1 MSHFVLLKEKYLQ
14 LYTKYS
20 FLHSKSTYTS
30 SSTDNNP
37 CYFISNL
44 TPVCLYF
51 HALMWKCII
60 FLIIYMYFALRSIQ
74 ILGSIIFLCV
84 CIFYRYIFYSTC
96 ILKQKLL
103 ILKTSYFWRAQS
115 WMKSKLFYCW
125 GAVQVGSYRTG
136 PPEWRMLGYPPTW
149 PVHPHSCHAS
159 SCIPLKKR
167 ISRSWN

>member
-1 MSHFVLLKEKYLQ
+1 
-14 LYTKYS
+14 
-20 FLHSKSTYTS
+20 
-30 SSTDNNP
+30 
-37 CYFISNL
+37 
-44 TPVCLYF
+44 
-51 HALMWKCII
+51 MWKCII

-84 CIFYRYIFYSTC
+84 CIFYRYMFYNTC
-96 ILKQKLL
+96 ILKQTLL

-115 WMKSKLFYCW
+115 WMKSTLFYCW

-159 SCIPLKKR
+159 SCIPLKKKESVDVE
-167 ISRSWN
+167 INTLLYFICPCSIFNLFYSFQEGVSRS